1 MNVSITSSVN
11 GVLSQR
17 LIRKLCEQCKR
28 QTTVDT
34 RFMRDLD
41 QAVRR
46 RIEDCVIYEGVD
58 VQLVMK
64 QVTAA
69 VRRSMNCL
77 F

>member
-1 MNVSITSSVN
+1 MSSVN
-11 GVLSQR
+11 DRQQLIPASCET
-17 LIRKLCEQCKR
+17 LIRQF
-28 QTTVDT
+28 VDGLKAAS
-34 RFMRDLD
+34 FMR
-41 QAVRR
+41 AS
-46 RIEDCVIYEGVD
+46 D